1 MIRTTSILLNAI
13 LIRAFAR
20 PGIVAAACY
29 AMAGAGF
36 ELMAD
41 KGPVPVEIGSR
52 RELFIDEAIVDSHR
66 GLSWKMH
73 EPRKAEIALQFDAPW
88 EGNNCHYVSVFKD
101 GQGYRMYYRAV
112 PGRAAPAS
120 GEGWEN
126 FVCMAESEDG
136 IEWRRP
142 NLGLYE
148 FRGSREN
155 NIIPFVDEV
164 AHNFAAFRDENPAA
178 PASERYKGVGG
189 GRRGLFG
196 YVSADGVNW
205 RLASDDRLI
214 TNGFFD
220 SQNIVFWDS
229 VRQQYFAYVRGF
241 YPEAERGERIR
252 GIRVA
257 TSKDFRVWTDTTRIE
272 MGSAPAE
279 HFYTNAMTPY
289 YRAPHVFLGFPM
301 RLLPLRQANLPRDY
315 DLLRGEGVSDS
326 VLMTSRDGFR
336 WERRFL
342 EAWVRPGPG
351 ILNWTDRSNAVA
363 TGVVPTGEEETSV
376 YLVEHVRLPSARL
389 RRLVIRPDGFVSLN
403 ASAAGGE
410 VVTKPLTFR
419 GSQLLINYATSAAG
433 SVQVE
438 IQDASGQP
446 IPGYA
451 LKDAAV
457 IFGDEIER
465 RVNWDNQGWDIGE
478 SWPKATDR
486 IVARLDANRRQAELG
501 WNVAPLVGRAVRLR
515 FVLKDADLYGF
526 QFRD

>member
-1 MIRTTSILLNAI
+1 
-13 LIRAFAR
+13 
-20 PGIVAAACY
+20 
-29 AMAGAGF
+29 
-36 ELMAD
+36 
-41 KGPVPVEIGSR
+41 
-52 RELFIDEAIVDSHR
+52 
-66 GLSWKMH
+66 
-73 EPRKAEIALQFDAPW
+73 
-88 EGNNCHYVSVFKD
+88 
-101 GQGYRMYYRAV
+101 
-112 PGRAAPAS
+112 
-120 GEGWEN
+120 
-126 FVCMAESEDG
+126 
-136 IEWRRP
+136 
-142 NLGLYE
+142 
-148 FRGSREN
+148 
-155 NIIPFVDEV
+155 
-164 AHNFAAFRDENPAA
+164 
-178 PASERYKGVGG
+178 
-189 GRRGLFG
+189 
-196 YVSADGVNW
+196 VSADGVNW

-486 IVARLDANRRQAELG
+486 IVARLDANRRQVELG